1 MTPNK
6 NDESDRLDYSF
17 IGSQVGYN
25 VNRDIEEQI
34 NKIDDLEQVPEEEE
48 VDWWLM
54 LQTHTFSVLFYS
66 NRFNPKHIRLTLIS
80 AELFFLF

>member
-6 NDESDRLDYSF
+6 LDQSTERLDYSF

-48 VDWWLM
+48 DEEEVDWWELM
-54 LQTHTFSVLFYS
+54 KVLLQHTH
-66 NRFNPKHIRLTLIS
+66 P
-80 AELFFLF
+80 FLVIT